1 VCAATIEQWGVV
13 SEQVALEMAAG
24 ALQRTQHAVVS
35 LAITGDLGPNAPEH
49 TDGTA
54 WLAVDSRLTGP
65 AAKLIRLAPQTAA
78 DFPPLAWLRQQQAA
92 ALALEY
98 LLEWLN

>member
-1 VCAATIEQWGVV
+1 VV
-13 SEQVALEMAAG
+13 SEPVALEMAAG
-24 ALQRTQHAVVS
+24 ALQRTPHAAVS
-35 LAITGDLGPNAPEH
+35 LAITGDLGPGAPEH

-65 AAKLIRLAPQTAA
+65 AARLIRLAPHTTT
-78 DFPPLAWLRQQQAA
+78 DFPALRWLRQQQAA
-92 ALALEY
+92 ALALEF